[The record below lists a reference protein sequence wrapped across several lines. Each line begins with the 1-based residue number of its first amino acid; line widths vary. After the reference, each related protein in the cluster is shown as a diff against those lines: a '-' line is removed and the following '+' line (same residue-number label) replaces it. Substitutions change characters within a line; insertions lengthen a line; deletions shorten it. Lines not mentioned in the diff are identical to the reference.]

1 MPSSSSSPG
10 AGAQQGNVRVMTQ
23 MAVMERAA
31 EIEDEE
37 ERKRAENFFS

>member
-1 MPSSSSSPG
+1 
-10 AGAQQGNVRVMTQ
+10 VRVMTQ